1 MGWGV
6 SCQVREGKRVG
17 GVSCQVREGNRV
29 GWGVSGRARRQ
40 VLLCCDLALL
50 APFQDPEVSAAFQ
63 DVATN
68 PANISKYQNNP
79 RVQQVINKL
88 AAKFGTGATGAGEG
102 PEIFTSSPGFS

>member
-1 MGWGV
+1 MVSLRLRHKLQHPHHVKVSLWGLL
-6 SCQVREGKRVG
+6 REKDNFHACLFVTLPC
-17 GVSCQVREGNRV
+17 S
-29 GWGVSGRARRQ
+29 S
-40 VLLCCDLALL
+40 
-50 APFQDPEVSAAFQ
+50 PQDPEVSAAFQ

-102 PEIFTSSPGFS
+102 PDTFPGAPGFS